1 EGSQITSTTNVFK
14 EGTVAYTTY
23 QNETIQG
30 RSSKTKLLK
39 PFDSTTETSGLYT
52 YPDME
57 GGTTYYYRG
66 TEVNNYV
73 SFGGLTWRIVRVL
86 EDGSVRL
93 ILDDKIDNTTYRYNS
108 QYDNPSYVK
117 YSTSDIKGVV
127 DNWYNTN
134 LTNYDKYIKTSTYC
148 NDTREDNDNTMANY
162 LISSGAATNVY
173 GIYAR
178 GTLDTEFDVNA
189 DHTDE
194 EYMAWYDSFAFKP
207 NLSCNEEDKVESK
220 TALLSAD
227 EYVLAGGGMGSSI
240 NNYLVKADY
249 YWWTMSPA
257 FFNGDAYVNYVSG
270 DGLLHYSYVNIDR
283 AVRPVITLKATT
295 TISSG
300 SGTNIDPYIIR

>member
-23 QNETIQG
+23 QNEAIQG
-30 RSSKTKLLK
+30 RSSKTKLMGD
-39 PFDSTTETSGLYT
+39 FDSSKESSGLYT

-73 SFGGLTWRIVRVL
+73 SFGGFTWRIVRVL

-134 LTNYDKYIKTSTYC
+134 LTNYDQYIAASTYC
-148 NDTREDNDNTMANY
+148 SDTREDNDNNLAQI
-162 LISSGAATNVY
+162 LIASGAKNVY
-173 GIYAR
+173 GIFSR
-178 GTLDTEFDVNA
+178 GDLVDTDNDGENE
-189 DHTDE
+189 TI
-194 EYMAWYDSFAFKP
+194 YLKP
-207 NLSCNEEDKVESK
+207 DLSCNEEDKVESK
-220 TALLSAD
+220 IALLSAD
-227 EYVLAGGGMGSSI
+227 EATLAGVGALDISG
-240 NNYLVKADY
+240 NYLKKNY
-249 YWWTMSPA
+249 IWWTMSPFNFSDYA
-257 FFNGDAYVNYVSG
+257 FATLIDTYNFDFSNTKAVSLEIG
-270 DGLLHYSYVNIDR
+270 Y
-283 AVRPVITLKATT
+283 VRPVVTLKATT
-295 TISSG
+295 TINSG
-300 SGTNIDPYIIR
+300 SGTNTDPYIIG